1 MAFNA
6 SSSGET
12 DDAFTITWLEAPEG
26 TTDTQVAGGGFSTRI
41 ESSDSASIT
50 ISGLLAE
57 TAYSVTVTALS
68 SVGAVLGSDTVT
80 ATTLEAEVAVVVPP
94 SDFAIVCSAS
104 TSASLTL
111 SWSNIPAGTTQVNF
125 AIDGVGNRNAGW
137 ATSPIVYDGL
147 DANTSYTITGEARNT
162 AGTVLGT
169 SAAIVC
175 STALGFDIATSV
187 SENLVTISWPAIA
200 GATSYTYTI
209 TLSEDDS
216 LVTSGTTGSTSVSV
230 AIAGTDADYTVLVE
244 AKNGT
249 TVLVSNAGSFTT
261 WAAESETMALT
272 TPVLTLGTWTAGP
285 TQLSLLVTGTT
296 DTSIAAR
303 LADPAL
309 AGIVEYRVFLIT
321 NSLPPDPV
329 PAEPIYEAN
338 PAPVEPDVGLYFG
351 SVMPGAFP
359 VTLHLAGLESGTYYG
374 VLVNGLNASGD
385 VIAVGAVG
393 GTTI

>member
-6 SSSGET
+6 SSSDET

-26 TTDTQVAGGGFSTRI
+26 TTDIQISGGGFSTRI

-50 ISGLLAE
+50 VSGLLAE

-80 ATTLEAEVAVVVPP
+80 ATTLEAPAVVVVPP

-169 SAAIVC
+169 SAAIAC

-187 SENLVTISWPAIA
+187 SETLVTISWPAIA
-200 GATSYTYTI
+200 GATSYTI

-216 LVTSGTTGSTSVSV
+216 LVTSATTGSNSVAV

-261 WAAESETMALT
+261 WAAESEAMALT
-272 TPVLTLGTWTAGP
+272 TPILTPGTWTASP

-296 DTSIAAR
+296 DTSIDAR

-309 AGIVEYRVFLIT
+309 AAIVEYRVFLT
-321 NSLPPDPV
+321 TDSLPPDPV

-351 SVMPGAFP
+351 IVMPGAFP
-359 VTLHLAGLESGTYYG
+359 VTLHLTGLESGTYYG

-385 VIAVGAVG
+385 VIAVGAAG